1 MFWDHY
7 QNMDRK
13 GSEKMTQKTPFIV
26 LAWLLII
33 LFLLSA
39 CAGRELKVESIPKS
53 GHPQVLIDK
62 LENDIALARNGRIN
76 VLSPTWFAKAE
87 SSLKEAKKLLDEGA
101 ELARIFDAV
110 ATGRAQLGRAQ
121 EIAAV
126 SRATLAD
133 AIKGR
138 ELARDAGAA
147 ALGKDYAEAENE
159 FLNLT
164 RAIEKNNLGYAQR
177 NQAEVTEKFRQL
189 EVRAIKVRTI
199 GEVHNLLRIAQKQ
212 KSDKTAPESYAAA
225 INKLTEADA
234 FITENPYNKEQ
245 MGKLANEAL
254 FLSRRHLQIAAE
266 TRKLREMGP
275 EQIALRMEGTLQKT
289 ARYLS
294 APDMRDRP
302 FDRQIEN
309 ILATISAQQADHEFT
324 LKKAKEQQTEIRDL
338 QQKIASLEG
347 QSRKQQ
353 ERLMAQKRLNQLFIE
368 VQGYFNPDEAEIY
381 KRENQLIIRLKA
393 MHFPIGQAV
402 IMPENYALL
411 GKVQRTI
418 RAFGEPDVIIGGHT
432 DSTGPE
438 PINEH
443 LSQQRAEAVRQYLV
457 ANRTL
462 PYDKIIA
469 VGYGSMRPLATNST
483 EAGRATN
490 RRIDVTIS
498 PAVQKFQ

>member
-1 MFWDHY
+1 
-7 QNMDRK
+7 
-13 GSEKMTQKTPFIV
+13 V
-26 LAWLLII
+26 LDWLLVII
-33 LFLLSA
+33 FLLSG
-39 CAGRELKVESIPKS
+39 CAGRQLEVESIPKS
-53 GHPQVLIDK
+53 GHPQELINN
-62 LENDIALARNGRIN
+62 LEKDIALARSERIN
-76 VLSPTWFAKAE
+76 VLAPTWFAQAE
-87 SSLKEAKKLLDEGA
+87 TSLNEAKKLLDEGA
-101 ELARIFDAV
+101 ELARIFDDV
-110 ATGRAQLGRAQ
+110 ATGRAQLRRAQ
-121 EIAAV
+121 EIAEV
-126 SRATLAD
+126 SKATLTD
-133 AIKGR
+133 AIKAR
-138 ELARDAGAA
+138 ELARKAGAPV
-147 ALGKDYAEAENE
+147 LGKAYADVENE
-159 FLNLT
+159 FLKLT

-189 EVRAIKVRTI
+189 EIRAIKVSTI
-199 GEVHNLLRIAQKQ
+199 GEIRNLLRIAEKQ
-212 KSDKTAPESYAAA
+212 KSDKIAPESFAAA
-225 INKLTEADA
+225 INKLAEADA

-254 FLSRRHLQIAAE
+254 FLSRRHLEIAEE
-266 TRKLREMGP
+266 TRKIQKMGP
-275 EQIALRMEGTLQKT
+275 EQIALRMEGTLQQT

-294 APDMRDRP
+294 APDMRDQSY
-302 FDRQIEN
+302 DQQVEN

-324 LKKAKEQQTEIRDL
+324 IKKAKEQQIEIRDL

-368 VQGYFNPDEAEIY
+368 VQGHFNSDEAEVY

-393 MHFPIGQAV
+393 MHFPIGQSV

-457 ANRTL
+457 ANGTL

-483 EAGRATN
+483 EKGRAMN
-490 RRIDVTIS
+490 RRIDVTIA

>member
-1 MFWDHY
+1 
-7 QNMDRK
+7 
-13 GSEKMTQKTPFIV
+13 MTQKTPFTV
-26 LAWLLII
+26 LAWLLVII
-33 LFLLSA
+33 FLLSA
-39 CAGRELKVESIPKS
+39 CAGRKLEVESIPKS
-53 GHPQVLIDK
+53 GHPQELINN
-62 LENDIALARNGRIN
+62 LEKDIALARNKGIN
-76 VLSPTWFAKAE
+76 VLAPTWFAQAE
-87 SSLKEAKKLLDEGA
+87 TSLSEAKKLLDEGA
-101 ELARIFDAV
+101 ELAKIFDDV
-110 ATGRAQLGRAQ
+110 ATGRAQLRRAK
-121 EIAAV
+121 EIAEV
-126 SRATLAD
+126 SKATLSD
-133 AIKGR
+133 AIKAR
-138 ELARDAGAA
+138 ELAREAGSPV
-147 ALGKDYAEAENE
+147 LGKDYADVENE
-159 FLNLT
+159 FLKLT

-177 NQAEVTEKFRQL
+177 NQPEVTEKFRQL
-189 EVRAIKVRTI
+189 EIRAIKVSTI
-199 GEVHNLLRIAQKQ
+199 GEVRNLLRISEKQ
-212 KSDKTAPESYAAA
+212 KSDKIAPQSYAAA
-225 INKLTEADA
+225 INKLAEADA

-254 FLSRRHLQIAAE
+254 FLSRRHLEIAEE
-266 TRKLREMGP
+266 TKKIQQMGP
-275 EQIALRMEGTLQKT
+275 EQIALWMEATLQQT

-294 APDMRDRP
+294 APDMRDQS
-302 FDRQIEN
+302 FDQQVEN

-324 LKKAKEQQTEIRDL
+324 INKAKEQQIEIRDL
-338 QQKIASLEG
+338 QQKTASLEG

-353 ERLMAQKRLNQLFIE
+353 ERLMAQKRLNQLFLE
-368 VQGYFNPDEAEIY
+368 MQGYFNPDEAEVY

-393 MHFPIGQAV
+393 MHFPIGQSV

-457 ANRTL
+457 ANGTL

-483 EAGRATN
+483 EKGRAIN
-490 RRIDVTIS
+490 RRIDVTIA

>member
-1 MFWDHY
+1 
-7 QNMDRK
+7 
-13 GSEKMTQKTPFIV
+13 
-26 LAWLLII
+26 LLVII
-33 LFLLSA
+33 FLLSA
-39 CAGRELKVESIPKS
+39 CAGRKLEVESIPKS
-53 GHPQVLIDK
+53 GHPQELINN
-62 LENDIALARNGRIN
+62 LEKDVALARNKGIN
-76 VLSPTWFAKAE
+76 VLAPTWFAQAE
-87 SSLKEAKKLLDEGA
+87 TSLSEAKKLLDEGA
-101 ELARIFDAV
+101 ELAKIFDDV
-110 ATGRAQLGRAQ
+110 ATGRAQLRRAK
-121 EIAAV
+121 EIAEV
-126 SRATLAD
+126 SKATLSD
-133 AIKGR
+133 AIKAR
-138 ELARDAGAA
+138 ELAREAGSPV
-147 ALGKDYAEAENE
+147 LGKDYADVENE
-159 FLNLT
+159 FLKLT

-177 NQAEVTEKFRQL
+177 NQPEVTEKFRQL
-189 EVRAIKVRTI
+189 EIRAIKVSTI
-199 GEVHNLLRIAQKQ
+199 GEVRNLLRISEKQ
-212 KSDKTAPESYAAA
+212 KSDKIAPQSYAAA
-225 INKLTEADA
+225 INKLAEADA

-254 FLSRRHLQIAAE
+254 FLSRRHLEIAEE
-266 TRKLREMGP
+266 TKKIQQMGP
-275 EQIALRMEGTLQKT
+275 EQIALWMEATLQQT

-294 APDMRDRP
+294 APDMRDQS
-302 FDRQIEN
+302 FDQQVEN

-324 LKKAKEQQTEIRDL
+324 INKAKEQQIEIRDL
-338 QQKIASLEG
+338 QQKTASLEG

-353 ERLMAQKRLNQLFIE
+353 ERLMAQKRLNQLFLE
-368 VQGYFNPDEAEIY
+368 MQGYFNPDEAEVY

-393 MHFPIGQAV
+393 MHFPIGQSV

-457 ANRTL
+457 ANGTL

-483 EAGRATN
+483 EKGRAIN
-490 RRIDVTIS
+490 RRIDVTIA

>member
-1 MFWDHY
+1 
-7 QNMDRK
+7 
-13 GSEKMTQKTPFIV
+13 MTQKTPFTV
-26 LAWLLII
+26 PAWMLII

-39 CAGRELKVESIPKS
+39 CGGRQLEVESIPKS
-53 GHPQVLIDK
+53 EPPQVLIDR
-62 LENDIALARNGRIN
+62 LEKDIALARNERIN

-101 ELARIFDAV
+101 ELSRIFDSV
-110 ATGRAQLGRAQ
+110 ATGRAQLQRAK

-126 SRATLAD
+126 SKATLAD
-133 AIKGR
+133 AIKSR
-138 ELARDAGAA
+138 ESARNAGAA
-147 ALGKDYAEAENE
+147 ALGKDYAEVEDE
-159 FLNLT
+159 FLELT

-177 NQAEVTEKFRQL
+177 HQAEVSEKFRQL
-189 EVRAIKVRTI
+189 EVRAIKVSTI
-199 GEVHNLLRIAQKQ
+199 GEVRNLLRIAQKQ

-225 INKLTEADA
+225 MNKLVEADA
-234 FITENPYNKEQ
+234 FITKTPYNKEQ
-245 MGKLANEAL
+245 MSKLANEAL

-266 TRKLREMGP
+266 TQKIQEMEP
-275 EQIALRMEGTLQKT
+275 EQIALHIEGILQKT
-289 ARYLS
+289 AHYLS

-302 FDRQIEN
+302 FDQQIEN

-324 LKKAKEQQTEIRDL
+324 MKKAKEQQLEIKDL

-347 QSRKQQ
+347 QSREQQ
-353 ERLMAQKRLNQLFIE
+353 ERLMAQKRLNELFAE
-368 VQGYFNPDEAEIY
+368 VQGYFNPAEAEVY

-393 MHFPIGQAV
+393 MNFPVGQAV

-411 GKVQRTI
+411 GKVQRAI

-438 PINEH
+438 PLNEH
-443 LSQQRAEAVRQYLV
+443 LSQERAEAVRQYLV

-469 VGYGSMRPLATNST
+469 VGYGSMRPLATNTT
-483 EAGRATN
+483 EEGRATN

-498 PAVQKFQ
+498 PSTQTSP

>member
-1 MFWDHY
+1 
-7 QNMDRK
+7 
-13 GSEKMTQKTPFIV
+13 MTQKTPFTV
-26 LAWLLII
+26 LAWLLVII
-33 LFLLSA
+33 FLLSA
-39 CAGRELKVESIPKS
+39 CAGRKLEVESIPKS
-53 GHPQVLIDK
+53 GHPQELINN
-62 LENDIALARNGRIN
+62 LEKDVALARNKGIN
-76 VLSPTWFAKAE
+76 VLAPTWFAQAE
-87 SSLKEAKKLLDEGA
+87 TSLSEAKKLLDEGA
-101 ELARIFDAV
+101 ELAKIFDDV
-110 ATGRAQLGRAQ
+110 ATGRAQLRRAK
-121 EIAAV
+121 EIAEV
-126 SRATLAD
+126 SKATLSD
-133 AIKGR
+133 TIKAR
-138 ELARDAGAA
+138 ELAREAGSPV
-147 ALGKDYAEAENE
+147 LGKDYADVENE
-159 FLNLT
+159 FLKLT

-177 NQAEVTEKFRQL
+177 NQPEVTEKFRQL
-189 EVRAIKVRTI
+189 EIRAIKVSTI
-199 GEVHNLLRIAQKQ
+199 GEVRNLLRISEKQ
-212 KSDKTAPESYAAA
+212 KSDKIAPQSYAAA
-225 INKLTEADA
+225 INKLAEADA

-254 FLSRRHLQIAAE
+254 FLSRRHLEIAEE
-266 TRKLREMGP
+266 TKKIQQMGP
-275 EQIALRMEGTLQKT
+275 EQIALWMEATLQQT

-294 APDMRDRP
+294 APDMRDQS
-302 FDRQIEN
+302 FDQQVEN

-324 LKKAKEQQTEIRDL
+324 INKAKEQQIEIRDL
-338 QQKIASLEG
+338 QQKTASLEG

-353 ERLMAQKRLNQLFIE
+353 KRLMAQKRLNQLFLE
-368 VQGYFNPDEAEIY
+368 MQGYFNPDEAEVY

-393 MHFPIGQAV
+393 MHFPIGQSV

-457 ANRTL
+457 ANGTL

-483 EAGRATN
+483 EKGRAIN
-490 RRIDVTIS
+490 RRIDVTIA

>member
-1 MFWDHY
+1 
-7 QNMDRK
+7 
-13 GSEKMTQKTPFIV
+13 MTQKTPFTL
-26 LAWLLII
+26 LAWLMVII
-33 LFLLSA
+33 FLLSA
-39 CAGRELKVESIPKS
+39 CAGRKLEVESIPKS
-53 GHPQVLIDK
+53 GHPQELINN
-62 LENDIALARNGRIN
+62 LEKDIALARNERIN
-76 VLSPTWFAKAE
+76 VLAPTWFAQAE
-87 SSLKEAKKLLDEGA
+87 TSLNEAKKLLDEGA
-101 ELARIFDAV
+101 ELARIFDDV
-110 ATGRAQLGRAQ
+110 ATGRAQLRRAQ
-121 EIAAV
+121 EVAEV
-126 SRATLAD
+126 SKATLAD
-133 AIKGR
+133 AIKAR
-138 ELARDAGAA
+138 ELARKAGSPV
-147 ALGKDYAEAENE
+147 LGKDYADVENE
-159 FLNLT
+159 FLKLT

-189 EVRAIKVRTI
+189 EIRAIKVSTI
-199 GEVHNLLRIAQKQ
+199 GEIRNLLRIAEKQ
-212 KSDKTAPESYAAA
+212 KSDKIAPESYAAA
-225 INKLTEADA
+225 INKLAEADA

-254 FLSRRHLQIAAE
+254 FLSRRHLEIAEE
-266 TRKLREMGP
+266 TRKIQKMGP
-275 EQIALRMEGTLQKT
+275 EQIALRMEGTLQQT

-294 APDMRDRP
+294 APDMRDQS
-302 FDRQIEN
+302 FDQQVEN

-324 LKKAKEQQTEIRDL
+324 IKKAKEQQIEIRDL

-368 VQGYFNPDEAEIY
+368 VQGYFNPDEAEVY

-393 MHFPIGQAV
+393 MHFPIGQSV

-457 ANRTL
+457 ANGTL

-483 EAGRATN
+483 EKGRAMN
-490 RRIDVTIS
+490 RRIDVTIA
-498 PAVQKFQ
+498 PAVRAF